1 MKRTVL
7 QEVQLEQVIM
17 LTLAQDFV
25 YLINGNKAENQKATY
40 NIKTLKKKK
49 VLSRC
54 FYNYAPVLNSAVKL
68 LCF

>member
-17 LTLAQDFV
+17 LTLAQYCV

-40 NIKTLKKKK
+40 NIKTLKKEGFKQM
-49 VLSRC
+49 
-54 FYNYAPVLNSAVKL
+54 L
-68 LCF
+68 L

>member
-17 LTLAQDFV
+17 LTLAQYCV

-40 NIKTLKKKK
+40 NIKTLKKK

>member
-17 LTLAQDFV
+17 LTLAQYFV

-40 NIKTLKKKK
+40 NIKTLKKK